1 MYNKISKTGERIKE
15 LRIQNN
21 MTQSKLADK
30 LSIDRTTLA
39 QYELGLIIPSL
50 DILWEI
56 ADIFDISIDEL
67 VGRKWIYV
75 RVEIWYIL
83 VYNYIIGI
91 LYQNI
96 LYSEI
101 E

>member
-1 MYNKISKTGERIKE
+1 MYNKISKTGERIRE

-30 LSIDRTTLA
+30 LSIDRTTLTH
-39 QYELGLIIPSL
+39 YELGLRIPSL

-67 VGRKWIYV
+67 VGRK
-75 RVEIWYIL
+75 
-83 VYNYIIGI
+83 
-91 LYQNI
+91 
-96 LYSEI
+96 
-101 E
+101 

>member
-39 QYELGLIIPSL
+39 HYELGLRIPSL

-56 ADIFDISIDEL
+56 ADIFGVSIDEL
-67 VGRKWIYV
+67 VGRK
-75 RVEIWYIL
+75 
-83 VYNYIIGI
+83 
-91 LYQNI
+91 
-96 LYSEI
+96 
-101 E
+101 

>member
-1 MYNKISKTGERIKE
+1 MYNKISKTGERIRE

-39 QYELGLIIPSL
+39 RYELGLRIPSL

-67 VGRKWIYV
+67 VGRK
-75 RVEIWYIL
+75 
-83 VYNYIIGI
+83 
-91 LYQNI
+91 
-96 LYSEI
+96 
-101 E
+101 